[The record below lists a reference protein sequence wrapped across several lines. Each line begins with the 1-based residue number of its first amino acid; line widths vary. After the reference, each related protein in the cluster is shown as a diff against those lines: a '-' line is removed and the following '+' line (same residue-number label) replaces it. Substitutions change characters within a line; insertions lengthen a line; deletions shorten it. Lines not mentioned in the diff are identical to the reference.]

1 MMSRIEQLP
10 IYETMESIREAA
22 ESQPVKGEIR
32 FIEYDDRT
40 AMVPEGTRLPALAN
54 VYTDPKDMD
63 VADRFSAKSQA
74 ILRRVPVRIIEVEI
88 KGAQGKLPSIQ
99 LFTVGLKLGA

>member
-1 MMSRIEQLP
+1 MAIEQLR
-10 IYETMESIREAA
+10 IYETMEAIREAA
-22 ESQPVKGEIR
+22 ESQPTKGEIR
-32 FIEYDDRT
+32 FTEYDDRT
-40 AMVPEGTRLPALAN
+40 AMVPEGTRLPAKVN

-63 VADRFSAKSQA
+63 VADRFAANSQA
-74 ILRRVPVRIIEVEI
+74 RILRRVPVRIIEVEI